1 MPYFSIETSKK
12 IDTVGE
18 EAVSHKASAFVAEL
32 LGKPEG
38 YVMVAVKHSLPM
50 RFGGA
55 LDPAAMVQLH
65 SIGLP
70 KERCA
75 EFSAKIG
82 AFVEQ
87 ELGVS
92 PERIFID
99 FRDLERSM
107 FGWNGKIFS
116 SL

>member
-1 MPYFSIETSKK
+1 MPYFSIETNKK
-12 IDTVGE
+12 VDDVGE
-18 EAVSHKASAFVAEL
+18 EAVTHKASAFIAEL

-38 YVMVAVKHSLPM
+38 YVMVAFKHSTPM
-50 RFGGA
+50 RFGGELA
-55 LDPAAMVQLH
+55 PAAMLNLH

-70 KERCA
+70 EERSA
-75 EFSAKIG
+75 ELSAKIC

-99 FRDLERSM
+99 FRDLERRM
-107 FGWNGKIFS
+107 FGWNGKTF
-116 SL
+116 

>member
-18 EAVSHKASAFVAEL
+18 EAISHKASAFVAAHL
-32 LGKPEG
+32 VKPEG
-38 YVMVAVKHSLPM
+38 YVMVAVKHSQPM
-50 RFGGA
+50 RFGGT
-55 LDPAAMVQLH
+55 LDPTAMVQLY

-70 KERCA
+70 RERCA
-75 EFSAKIG
+75 EFSEKIC

-92 PERIFID
+92 RERIFID
-99 FRDLERSM
+99 FRDLDRSM
-107 FGWNGKIFS
+107 FGWNGKTFAS
-116 SL
+116 P